1 MSPLSASHVTGEKTE
16 VYSDPSFF
24 QGCLPS
30 KEVAELEFKF
40 RTSDFPLEGLF
51 GESSV
56 ACDETSIMAATT
68 EQERPGYHLRRILGA
83 G

>member
-1 MSPLSASHVTGEKTE
+1 MSPLSVSHVTGEKAE

-24 QGCLPS
+24 QGYLPG

-51 GESSV
+51 
-56 ACDETSIMAATT
+56 
-68 EQERPGYHLRRILGA
+68 
-83 G
+83 

>member
-1 MSPLSASHVTGEKTE
+1 MSPLSASHVTGEKAE

-24 QGCLPS
+24 QGYLPG

-51 GESSV
+51 
-56 ACDETSIMAATT
+56 
-68 EQERPGYHLRRILGA
+68 
-83 G
+83 